1 MRRVLCPVLLL
12 VLLAVTGCSN
22 PRHYFSLEEW
32 GDGWQLKVEEKEASF
47 RASWVEGDKRSAKLV
62 NYHDAPNG
70 EYIVVNTLYLEID
83 KQGKVTNGRL
93 KRFTT
98 PDFSRRASY
107 ERGAKWFRVLS
118 GTCPL
123 DAQGNGEVNVK
134 CEGKYEF
141 QGTVVPDDQTKVI
154 KPE

>member
-1 MRRVLCPVLLL
+1 MRRTCTLVL
-12 VLLAVTGCSN
+12 VLLAAAVAGCSN

-32 GDGWQLKVEEKEASF
+32 GDGWKLKVEEKDSSF
-47 RASWVEGDKRSAKLV
+47 RASWVKGDRRSVKLV

-70 EYIVVNTLYLEID
+70 EFIIVNTLYLEVD
-83 KQGKVTNGRL
+83 AQGKVTNGRL

-98 PDFSRRASY
+98 PDFSRRARY
-107 ERGAKWFRVLS
+107 EGGAKWWRVLRGS
-118 GTCPL
+118 CVL
-123 DAQGNGEVNVK
+123 DAQGNGEVDVA

-141 QGTVVPDDQTKVI
+141 AGKVVPDKETKVI